1 MKRYIRYEDGDTFYS
16 SQKSHF
22 LNEAVFRPDN
32 YATELYNIMVDII
45 GANKNSDLKYD
56 YQICKLLTDKYSKY
70 NIVFIAE
77 GTYYNN
83 GYFSGINEMQS
94 GEKTLLIKVL
104 CSLSI
109 SNLFKDTE
117 LKREFLKEFKQL
129 ISHELVHRGQF
140 ISFNRNKIQNE
151 LIQFSKHKTDL
162 AYYSL
167 KHEIMAY
174 ACLIVEELRFQ
185 DLEDSDILLFIKN
198 RENFKR
204 YESKTYDLYK
214 EFYGNSNVFERLL
227 KYIYEY
233 IKGNLTKNIIK
244 IGS

>member
-1 MKRYIRYEDGDTFYS
+1 MKKYIPYKDNEKFHS
-16 SQKSHF
+16 SKKSHF
-22 LNEAVFRPDN
+22 FNEAVFRPDN
-32 YATELYNIMVDII
+32 YAKELYNIMVNII
-45 GANKNSDLKYD
+45 EEYKNSNLKYD
-56 YQICKLLTDKYSKY
+56 YQICKVLTDIFSKY
-70 NIVFIAE
+70 NIVFIPK

-83 GYFSGINEMQS
+83 GYFSGINEMES
-94 GEKTLLIKVL
+94 GEKSLLIRIL

-109 SNLFKDTE
+109 GDLFKSDN
-117 LKREFLKEFKQL
+117 LKRDFLKDFKQL
-129 ISHELVHRGQF
+129 ILHELVHRGQY

-151 LIQFSKHKTDL
+151 LIQFSKNKIDL

-167 KHEIMAY
+167 KPEIMAY

-185 DLEDSDILLFIKN
+185 DLEDSEILKFINN
-198 RENFKR
+198 RDKFKR

-214 EFYGNSNVFERLL
+214 EIYGKSNVFTRLL

-233 IKGNLTKNIIK
+233 IKGDLTKNIIE